1 MLSNAMPAQKEA
13 PCPLSELIAIAGT
26 TGDTD
31 GSVEDVTLV
40 AREVVVLTP
49 RDGDVDRME
58 SV

>member
-1 MLSNAMPAQKEA
+1 M
-13 PCPLSELIAIAGT
+13 SELIAIAGT